1 MSTTQTFE
9 FLIQLAVE
17 KRDLA
22 ARALAGSRR
31 QAEDAQ
37 RKLEML
43 TQYHRDYLARMH
55 SGHGGDGGDGANA
68 TDLVRMANYRAFTD
82 KLEKALLQQ
91 RRETEACESY
101 ANACFHRLQGE
112 ERKLKS
118 LQTAHGRRAEEAR
131 RGVARFEQKRMD
143 EFAAR
148 ASSNGGGKYDYNAA

>member
-22 ARALAGSRR
+22 ARALAGSQR

-55 SGHGGDGGDGANA
+55 SGDVANA
-68 TDLVRMANYRAFTD
+68 TDLVRITNYRAFID

-101 ANACFHRLQGE
+101 ANVCFNRLQGE
-112 ERKLKS
+112 ARKLKS

-148 ASSNGGGKYDYNAA
+148 AASNGGGKFDHTVA